1 MIVQAI
7 NAGTTVVQNDQFNL
21 LVPGAR
27 VGDGSGC
34 TAQWGSTSNWG
45 SLNDGIYDR
54 NGCNNLPDKL
64 KGGCNWYFDWFKVR
78 YYDESQVHLLPYLG
92 GRLPVNSL
100 AARLL
105 PQGAHRH

>member
-7 NAGTTVVQNDQFNL
+7 NAGTTVVQSDQFNL

-34 TAQWGSTSNWG
+34 TAQWGSTNNWG

-78 YYDESQVHLLPYLG
+78 CYKHPKQPISSP
-92 GRLPVNSL
+92 SL
-100 AARLL
+100 TVIRV
-105 PQGAHRH
+105 PITHR